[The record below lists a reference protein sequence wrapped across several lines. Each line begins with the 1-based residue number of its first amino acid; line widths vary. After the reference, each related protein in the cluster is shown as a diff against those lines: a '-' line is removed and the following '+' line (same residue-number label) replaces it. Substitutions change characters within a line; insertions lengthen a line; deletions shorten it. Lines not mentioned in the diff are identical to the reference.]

1 MKTGRILITG
11 TQGFIGSR
19 LLMLLRQL
27 GHTCVATEFD
37 LLDFASTDAALA
49 AGPWDAVLHLAAISH
64 VPTCERDPAEAFRV
78 NLAGTAV
85 LLEAIRRRAPQAW
98 VIFASTAQVY
108 AAPSGSEIHQRV
120 VMDEDRRIA
129 PQNVYARTKWE
140 AELLI
145 AEAARREG
153 LAATVLRLF
162 NHTHKTQSA
171 DFFLPH
177 LYQSILAKTGKGQ
190 VPVGNLE
197 VWRDIGSLQDL
208 LQAFAALLGRSRA
221 PAGMEVFNV
230 CSGSAKLLSKVARE
244 LARRMGAEID
254 FVTDPERV
262 RPGEPDFIQGSHWR
276 LTEATGWTPKCAD
289 EAQLVEAFL
298 AD

>member
-1 MKTGRILITG
+1 MI
-11 TQGFIGSR
+11 
-19 LLMLLRQL
+19 
-27 GHTCVATEFD
+27 V
-37 LLDFASTDAALA
+37 
-49 AGPWDAVLHLAAISH
+49 
-64 VPTCERDPAEAFRV
+64 
-78 NLAGTAV
+78 
-85 LLEAIRRRAPQAW
+85 
-98 VIFASTAQVY
+98 ASTAQVY
-108 AAPSGSEIHQRV
+108 AAPSGSENHERLI
-120 VMDEDRRIA
+120 MDEDRRIA

-140 AELLI
+140 AELLVG
-145 AEAARREG
+145 ETARREG

-177 LYQSILAKTGKGQ
+177 LYQSILATAGKGQ

-197 VWRDIGSLQDL
+197 VRRDIGSLQDL
-208 LQAFAALLGRSRA
+208 LQAFAALLGRGRA
-221 PAGMEVFNV
+221 AGAMEVFNV

-254 FVTDPERV
+254 FVTDRERV
-262 RPGEPDFIQGSHWR
+262 RPGEPNFIQGSHQR
-276 LTEATGWTPKCAD
+276 LTKATGWTPKCAD